1 MRDQEPLC
9 GYPWLRRHQYQH
21 TQAEIDALRLEV
33 RVDGKNL
40 PGVKSGTS
48 KKHRKQVMGVV
59 KSYGKE

>member
-9 GYPWLRRHQYQH
+9 GYQWLRRHRLDY
-21 TQAEIDALRLEV
+21 TQVEIDALRLEV

-40 PGVKSGTS
+40 PGVEQGTS
-48 KKHRKQVMGVV
+48 KKHRKQVMGAV